1 MYFFPE
7 TEKEDSQRPA
17 KEPYVKLAKIKK
29 KQVRTGDIIEV
40 ENVDET
46 YYMNVKD
53 CPWENTISNL
63 KVHNGV
69 RVLGFG
75 NFPEN
80 GTYARLANYLK
91 TQTEL
96 SLLDP
101 KNPMR
106 MQLEAE
112 IRAQIESEQASSKSE
127 EVKPLSAKELKK
139 LEAEKKASESGSA
152 NDILNSVLSG
162 E

>member
-7 TEKEDSQRPA
+7 TEKEEAANRPA
-17 KEPYVKLAKIKK
+17 KDPYVKLAKSKK
-29 KQVRTGDIIEV
+29 KHIRTGDTIEV
-40 ENVDET
+40 DIVDET

-63 KVHNGV
+63 KIHNGV

-80 GTYARLANYLK
+80 GTYARLANYLR

-96 SLLDP
+96 TLLDP

-106 MQLEAE
+106 LQLEAE
-112 IRAQIESEQASSKSE
+112 IRAKIEAEKVEAKE

-139 LEAEKKASESGSA
+139 LEAEKAKEAESA
-152 NDILNSVLSG
+152 NDILNSVLAG